1 MLRARALVDEVWR
14 EVTYAVRGLL
24 RNKGFAALAIATVGI
39 GVAAS
44 AAIFSLVDTVVFRSL
59 PYADPSRL
67 VRIASTLERQPADPD
82 VSWADFVDLTA
93 QQDVFER
100 VAADD
105 GGGLVVRIGDGPR
118 EAVGGAMVT
127 SAWLDTLGVTPLL
140 GRRFLAEDFDAGSDR
155 VALLAHTW
163 WVRRFGADPATV
175 GRTIIVDDQ
184 PFTIIGVLPPNVL
197 RFGADM
203 VRPLIAADYPQSR
216 AHRDLDVVA
225 RLKPGVTLAR
235 AQAALDTVARRLA
248 LDHPETNARRGFR
261 AAPLGKYYASLERQA
276 EPGLLLMLGAV
287 ALVLLVACTNVT
299 NLILAR
305 TVTRARECLV
315 RTALGAS
322 RGRLVRQLLVETS
335 VLFLAGG
342 ALGIVVARWSLE
354 ALLAFAIAGG
364 YVPERLSVVVDARIL
379 AISLGVCL
387 TAALLSGLSPALQA
401 SRLDLSSAL
410 KASGPTTSGGPKR
423 RRARRLLI
431 VAELAMTFVL
441 LVGAGLLV
449 RSLLHLRAT
458 PSGIDPT
465 NLLLTASDGGRDF
478 PAAVAYWQRA
488 LERTETLPGVRAA
501 AITSR
506 PPIHDSR
513 SQRFLIEGEDQPAAA
528 GRPRADDILIS
539 AGYFATTGIPI
550 LQGRAFSDRDGA
562 GAAPVALVS
571 QSFARRYFP
580 GVSPLGRRIS
590 LIEERSTG
598 ACCSAAGPVE
608 GVWREIVGVVA
619 DVRQASLEEAP
630 AMTIY
635 RPFTQLVE
643 HDMYL
648 LVRAR
653 SAPNAGSLA
662 ARLRAHLVAMEPMHV
677 WAEVRFMHDI
687 IDASSAVRVRRF
699 VLTLLAGFGGLAMLL
714 TAAGIAGVM
723 AYVVAER
730 TRELGIRIALGAS
743 RIHVLRDVFG
753 EALMLA
759 GAALVIGAL
768 AAQLATRFIASLL
781 IGIGAMDVVTYA
793 GAALVL
799 VIVVLVATG
808 LPARRAARVDPL
820 IALRHE

>member
-1 MLRARALVDEVWR
+1 MRRARALVDEVGR
-14 EVTYAVRGLL
+14 EVRYAARGLL
-24 RNKGFAALAIATVGI
+24 RSKAFAALAIATVAI
-39 GVAAS
+39 GVGAS
-44 AAIFSLVDTVVFRSL
+44 AAIFTLVDTVVFRSL
-59 PYADPSRL
+59 PYEEPSRL
-67 VRIASTLERQPADPD
+67 VKIWGTDLRHPPDD

-105 GGGLVVRIGDGPR
+105 GGGLVVRIGNGPR

-127 SAWLDTLGVTPLL
+127 PAWLDTLGVTPLL
-140 GRRFLAEDFDAGSDR
+140 GRPFVAEDFDAGSAR
-155 VALLAHTW
+155 VALLGHAW
-163 WVRRFGADPATV
+163 WRRRLGADPAAV

-197 RFGADM
+197 RFGADII
-203 VRPLIAADYPQSR
+203 RPLVAADYPQSR
-216 AHRDLDVVA
+216 AHQDLDVVA
-225 RLKPGVTLAR
+225 RLKPGVSVAR

-248 LDHPETNARRGFR
+248 IDYPETNAGRGFR
-261 AAPLGKYYASLERQA
+261 AVPLGKYYAALERQA

-305 TVTRARECLV
+305 TVTRSRECLV

-322 RGRLVRQLLVETS
+322 RRRLVRQLLVETA

-342 ALGIVVARWSLE
+342 TLGVVVARWSLD
-354 ALLAFAIAGG
+354 ALLAFAVAGG
-364 YVPERLSVVVDARIL
+364 YVPERLSVAVDARIL

-387 TAALLSGLSPALQA
+387 TAALLSGLGPALQA

-410 KASGPTTSGGPKR
+410 KASGPTTSAAPAR

-431 VAELAMTFVL
+431 VAELAITLVL
-441 LVGAGLLV
+441 LIGAGLLI
-449 RSLLHLRAT
+449 RSLLLLRAT
-458 PSGIDPT
+458 PSGIDPA
-465 NLLLTASDGGRDF
+465 NLLLTASDGGTDF
-478 PAAVAYWQRA
+478 PAAVGYWQRV
-488 LERTETLPGVRAA
+488 LEQTHALPGVQAA
-501 AITSR
+501 AITST
-506 PPIHDSR
+506 PPVHDAR
-513 SQRFLIEGEDQPAAA
+513 SQRFLLEGEDQAAA
-528 GRPRADDILIS
+528 AERPRADDILIS
-539 AGYFATTGIPI
+539 ADYFATTGIRI
-550 LQGRAFSDRDGA
+550 LQGRAFGGRDGA

-590 LIEERSTG
+590 LTEERST
-598 ACCSAAGPVE
+598 CCSAAGPVE

-619 DVRQASLEEAP
+619 DVRQASLEDAP

-635 RPFTQLVE
+635 RPFTQRVE

-653 SAPNAGSLA
+653 SAQDAASLV
-662 ARLRAHLVAMEPMHV
+662 ARLRAHLVTMDPVHV
-677 WAEVRFMHDI
+677 WADVRVMQDA
-687 IDASSAVRVRRF
+687 IDASPAVRVRRF

-714 TAAGIAGVM
+714 AAAGMAGVM
-723 AYVVAER
+723 ASVVAER
-730 TRELGIRIALGAS
+730 TRELGIRVALGAS
-743 RIHVLRDVFG
+743 RVQVLRDVFG
-753 EALMLA
+753 ESLMLA

-768 AAQLATRFIASLL
+768 AARLATRYLASLL
-781 IGIGAMDVVTYA
+781 FGVGAMDVAAYA
-793 GAALVL
+793 GAALLL
-799 VIVVLVATG
+799 VVVVLIGTG

>member
-1 MLRARALVDEVWR
+1 MRRARALVDEVWR
-14 EVTYAVRGLL
+14 EVRYAARGLL
-24 RNKGFAALAIATVGI
+24 RSKAFAALAIATVAI
-39 GVAAS
+39 GVGAS
-44 AAIFSLVDTVVFRSL
+44 AAIFTLVDTVVFRSL
-59 PYADPSRL
+59 PYEEPSRL
-67 VRIASTLERQPADPD
+67 VKIWGTDLRHPPDD

-105 GGGLVVRIGDGPR
+105 GGGLVVRIGNGPR

-127 SAWLDTLGVTPLL
+127 PAWLDTLGVTPLL
-140 GRRFLAEDFDAGSDR
+140 GRRFVAEDFGAGSAR
-155 VALLAHTW
+155 VALLGHAW
-163 WVRRFGADPATV
+163 WRQRLGADPAAV

-197 RFGADM
+197 RFSADIIQ
-203 VRPLIAADYPQSR
+203 PLVAADYPQSR
-216 AHRDLDVVA
+216 AHQDLDVVA
-225 RLKPGVTLAR
+225 RLKPGVSVAR

-248 LDHPETNARRGFR
+248 IDYPETNAGRGFR
-261 AAPLGKYYASLERQA
+261 AVPLGKYYAALERQA

-305 TVTRARECLV
+305 TVTRSRECLV

-322 RGRLVRQLLVETS
+322 RGRLVRQLLVETA

-342 ALGIVVARWSLE
+342 TLGVVVARWSLD
-354 ALLAFAIAGG
+354 ALLAFAVAGG
-364 YVPERLSVVVDARIL
+364 YVPERLSVAVDARIL
-379 AISLGVCL
+379 AISLGVSL
-387 TAALLSGLSPALQA
+387 TAALLSGLGPALQA

-410 KASGPTTSGGPKR
+410 KASGPTTSAAPAR

-431 VAELAMTFVL
+431 VAELAITLVL
-441 LVGAGLLV
+441 LIGAGLLV
-449 RSLLHLRAT
+449 RSLLLLRAT
-458 PSGIDPT
+458 PSGIDPA
-465 NLLLTASDGGRDF
+465 NLLLTASDGGTDF
-478 PAAVAYWQRA
+478 PTAVGYWQRV
-488 LERTETLPGVRAA
+488 LEQTQALPGVEAA

-506 PPIHDSR
+506 PPVHDAR
-513 SQRFLIEGEDQPAAA
+513 SQRFLLEGEDQAAA
-528 GRPRADDILIS
+528 AERPRADDILIS
-539 AGYFATTGIPI
+539 ADYVATTGIRI
-550 LQGRAFSDRDGA
+550 LQGRAFGGRDGA

-580 GVSPLGRRIS
+580 GVSPLGRRIR
-590 LIEERSTG
+590 LTEERST
-598 ACCSAAGPVE
+598 CCSAAGPVE

-619 DVRQASLEEAP
+619 DVRQASLEDAP

-635 RPFTQLVE
+635 RPFTQRVE

-653 SAPNAGSLA
+653 SAQDAASLV
-662 ARLRAHLVAMEPMHV
+662 ARLRAQLVAMDPAHV
-677 WAEVRFMHDI
+677 WADVRFMQDA
-687 IDASSAVRVRRF
+687 IDASPAVRVRRF

-714 TAAGIAGVM
+714 AAAGMAGVM
-723 AYVVAER
+723 ASVVAER
-730 TRELGIRIALGAS
+730 TRELGIRVALGAS
-743 RIHVLRDVFG
+743 RVQVLRDVFG

-768 AAQLATRFIASLL
+768 AARLATRSIASLL
-781 IGIGAMDVVTYA
+781 FGVGAMDVAAYA

-799 VIVVLVATG
+799 VVVVLIGTG